1 MTENN
6 HTTTV
11 ADTTSSRGAQWA
23 GAGSLIA
30 IAAQSLFGGG
40 LLGNLG
46 GGILGG
52 GNAAAQA
59 ANTVAALEMAKKDS
73 EIALLKA
80 EVSTNEKLSTVYTEL
95 RKMDKAQDATIAS
108 IDSRLSAIETAAPL
122 REQIVLGKIG
132 EVSTLATNG
141 LTTLGS
147 QINCLATQVANITKT
162 VVPITAV
169 CPQPMP
175 QYNSWTAPTT
185 STTTT

>member
-6 HTTTV
+6 HATTV
-11 ADTTSSRGAQWA
+11 TDTTSSRGAQWA
-23 GAGSLIA
+23 SAGSLIA

-40 LLGNLG
+40 LFGNLG
-46 GGILGG
+46 GGLLG

-80 EVSTNEKLSTVYTEL
+80 EVSTNDKLSTVYAEL
-95 RKMDKAQDATIAS
+95 RKMDKVQDATIAA
-108 IDSRLSAIETAAPL
+108 INSRLSAVETAAPL

-141 LTTLGS
+141 LATLGS
-147 QINCLATQVANITKT
+147 QINCLAAQVAGVTKT

-175 QYNSWTAPTT
+175 QHNSWTAPTAAA
-185 STTTT
+185 TT

>member
-6 HTTTV
+6 HVTTV

-30 IAAQSLFGGG
+30 LAAQSLFGGG

-46 GGILGG
+46 GGLLGG
-52 GNAAAQA
+52 CNAATQA
-59 ANTVAALEMAKKDS
+59 ANTVAALEMARKDS

-80 EVSTNEKLSTVYTEL
+80 EVSTNDKLATVYAEL
-95 RKMDKAQDATIAS
+95 RKMDKAQDATIAA
-108 IDSRLSAIETAAPL
+108 IESRLSSIETAAPL

-141 LTTLGS
+141 LATLGS
-147 QINCLATQVANITKT
+147 QINCLATQVAGITKT

-175 QYNSWTAPTT
+175 QHNSWTAPTAAAT
-185 STTTT
+185 A

>member
-6 HTTTV
+6 HATTV
-11 ADTTSSRGAQWA
+11 TDTTSSRGAQWA

-40 LLGNLG
+40 LFGNLG
-46 GGILGG
+46 GGLLGG

-80 EVSTNEKLSTVYTEL
+80 EVSTNDKLSTVYAEL
-95 RKMDKAQDATIAS
+95 RKMDKEQDATIAA
-108 IDSRLSAIETAAPL
+108 INSRLSAVETAAPL

-141 LTTLGS
+141 LATLGS
-147 QINCLATQVANITKT
+147 QINCLAAQVAGITKT
-162 VVPITAV
+162 VVPISSV

-175 QYNSWTAPTT
+175 QYNSWTAPTAAA
-185 STTTT
+185 TT

>member
-6 HTTTV
+6 HATTV
-11 ADTTSSRGAQWA
+11 TDTTSSRGAQWA

-40 LLGNLG
+40 LFGNLG
-46 GGILGG
+46 GGLLG

-80 EVSTNEKLSTVYTEL
+80 EVSTNDKLSTVYAEL
-95 RKMDKAQDATIAS
+95 RKMDKAQDATIAA
-108 IDSRLSAIETAAPL
+108 INSRLSAVETAAPL

-141 LTTLGS
+141 LATLGS
-147 QINCLATQVANITKT
+147 QINCLATQVAGITKT

-175 QYNSWTAPTT
+175 QHNSWTAPTAAA
-185 STTTT
+185 TT

>member
-6 HTTTV
+6 HATTV
-11 ADTTSSRGAQWA
+11 TDTTSSRGAQWA

-40 LLGNLG
+40 LFGNLG
-46 GGILGG
+46 GGLLG

-59 ANTVAALEMAKKDS
+59 ANTVAAIEMAKKDS

-80 EVSTNEKLSTVYTEL
+80 EVSTNDKLSTVYAEL
-95 RKMDKAQDATIAS
+95 RKMDKAQDATIAA
-108 IDSRLSAIETAAPL
+108 INSRLSAVETAAPL

-141 LTTLGS
+141 LATLGS
-147 QINCLATQVANITKT
+147 QINCLATQVAGITKT

-175 QYNSWTAPTT
+175 QHNSWTAPTAAA
-185 STTTT
+185 TT

>member
-6 HTTTV
+6 HATTV
-11 ADTTSSRGAQWA
+11 TDTTSSRGAQWA

-40 LLGNLG
+40 LFGNLG
-46 GGILGG
+46 GGLLG

-59 ANTVAALEMAKKDS
+59 ANTAAALEMAKKDS

-80 EVSTNEKLSTVYTEL
+80 EVFTNDKLSTVYAEL
-95 RKMDKAQDATIAS
+95 RKMDKAQDATIAA
-108 IDSRLSAIETAAPL
+108 INSRLSAVETAAPL

-141 LTTLGS
+141 LATLGS
-147 QINCLATQVANITKT
+147 QINCLATQVAGITKT

-175 QYNSWTAPTT
+175 QHNSWTAPTAAA
-185 STTTT
+185 TT

>member
-1 MTENN
+1 M
-6 HTTTV
+6 
-11 ADTTSSRGAQWA
+11 ARP

-40 LLGNLG
+40 LFGNLG
-46 GGILGG
+46 GGLLGG

-59 ANTVAALEMAKKDS
+59 ANTVAALELAKKDS

-80 EVSTNEKLSTVYTEL
+80 EVSTNDKLSTVYAEL
-95 RKMDKAQDATIAS
+95 RKMDKEQDATIAA
-108 IDSRLSAIETAAPL
+108 INSRLSAVETAAPL

-141 LTTLGS
+141 LATLGS
-147 QINCLATQVANITKT
+147 QINCLATQVAGITKT

-175 QYNSWTAPTT
+175 QHNSWTAPTAAA
-185 STTTT
+185 TT

>member
-6 HTTTV
+6 HATTV
-11 ADTTSSRGAQWA
+11 TDTTSSRGAQWA

-40 LLGNLG
+40 LFGNLG
-46 GGILGG
+46 GGLLG

-59 ANTVAALEMAKKDS
+59 ANTVAALELAKKDS

-80 EVSTNEKLSTVYTEL
+80 EVSTNDKLSTVYAEL
-95 RKMDKAQDATIAS
+95 RKMDKAQDATIAA
-108 IDSRLSAIETAAPL
+108 INSRLSAVETAAPL

-141 LTTLGS
+141 LATLGS
-147 QINCLATQVANITKT
+147 QINCLATQVAGITKT

-175 QYNSWTAPTT
+175 QHNSWTAPTAAA
-185 STTTT
+185 TT

>member
-11 ADTTSSRGAQWA
+11 SDTTSSRGAQWA

-40 LLGNLG
+40 LLGGICG
-46 GGILGG
+46 GGGH
-52 GNAAAQA
+52 AAAQA
-59 ANTVAALEMAKKDS
+59 ANTVAAVEMARKDS

-80 EVSTNEKLSTVYTEL
+80 EVSTNDKLSTVYAEL
-95 RKMDKAQDATIAS
+95 RKMDKAQDSTIAS
-108 IDSRLSAIETAAPL
+108 IDSRLSALETAAPL
-122 REQIVLGKIG
+122 REQILAGKIG

-141 LTTLGS
+141 IAALGS
-147 QINCLATQVANITKT
+147 QIGCLAAQVAGITKT
-162 VVPITAV
+162 VVPITSV

-175 QYNSWTAPTT
+175 LHNSWTAPTAAA
-185 STTTT
+185 TT